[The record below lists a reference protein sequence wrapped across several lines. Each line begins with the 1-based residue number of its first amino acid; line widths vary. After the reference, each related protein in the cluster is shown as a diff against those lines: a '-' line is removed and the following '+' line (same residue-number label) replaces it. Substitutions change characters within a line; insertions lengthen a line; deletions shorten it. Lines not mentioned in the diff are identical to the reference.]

1 MSLSLTLSLTLSLM
15 LRLTYLVLA
24 GCRWTWTWTWSITVS
39 TIGIQSDQLR
49 PSTSKYDQ
57 VWLWLTM
64 SMTNCDQ
71 QWPGLTRYAQHWP
84 TATKFDQLLPSMTN
98 LPNII
103 KYHQVWPCQAFQ
115 KIWNAVSSRPTGGQF
130 LRILEGLFRD
140 GLKERFKWM
149 DHTWISLFLLGK
161 MSPFHSVFLP
171 CFCISR
177 VNDLRSRSTS

>member
-64 SMTNCDQ
+64 SMTNSDHVGPSMPNTDQ
-71 QWPGLTRYAQHWP
+71 QRPSLTNYYQVWL
-84 TATKFDQLLPSMTN
+84 TYQILLS
-98 LPNII
+98 II
-103 KYHQVWPCQAFQ
+103 KYGHA
-115 KIWNAVSSRPTGGQF
+115 KHSRRFWMPSHPAQQEVNV
-130 LRILEGLFRD
+130 RILEGLFRD

-149 DHTWISLFLLGK
+149 DHTRISLSLLGK